1 MADNENK
8 IVLNVPGQTNVDPS
22 EVTHEALKDPLSG
35 RDTDTGS
42 LDRMS
47 DTQTRKT
54 VKIKPS
60 TGGAV
65 PVPVISLGSTAS
77 VRVASVAPSAAPA
90 EAARPKDVLASRDT
104 DTGNL
109 DRMSDT
115 QTRKTV
121 KLSPISTGAGPVPV
135 MKLGTVAT
143 PVANTG
149 AVPVTTLPRPSGVS
163 DDDTRTRQTVVLKT
177 PPSPAINTESI
188 PITTL
193 PYPVSPADD
202 TRTRQTVV
210 LKTPSAPAINTESI
224 PITTLPRPVN
234 LAEDDT
240 RTRQSVVLK
249 APSSQV
255 ESTES
260 IPITSLPRPASLAED
275 DTRTRQ
281 SVVLKTNSSPIS
293 VGTESAPLSD
303 VLAGRDTDT
312 GNMER
317 MDDTKTKKT
326 IKLTPLT
333 AGGPI
338 SKLAPLGK
346 PAGAPAPFVLP
357 KPGSPPVNLAA
368 TVELKP
374 VVAAPE
380 SAAPPVNF
388 AATVELKPVVMPVPG
403 QSAPVSTDT
412 GSLKNVLE
420 DTSTRKTVKL
430 QPLPPGGTA
439 TPAPVVSSA
448 PVAPAPVE
456 ASAAPA
462 PVVAPVPVAAPVST
476 DTGSLKNVLE
486 DTSTRKTVKLQ
497 PLPPGAA
504 APAAID
510 LEKTVVSPTV
520 PQPVAPSV
528 PPPDAEPMVKDISD
542 DTVKLQKTH
551 APTPVHEA
559 ASPLP
564 TVAQAKSVVPGAK
577 QTIKLRPSTGGGT
590 VPPEEPVAAVK
601 SAAGSSKDTI
611 KISPLSTN
619 GAPPAGVAPSAPTLN
634 LAPKAPAS
642 APAPEPA
649 IAPSTPTAKLPTPAA
664 AGVAPSS
671 PTANL
676 SAPSGLTL
684 KKPSL
689 TPVSAPAAAPA
700 AAPEPPKQGLSLP
713 GKAPS
718 VKPPEPAV
726 EEEEPSVVEEAE
738 AAEGEEEAAVEE
750 KKGGLQLKKRDAGD
764 EPQGPPR
771 VQTDMEKIEDS
782 HQQFKRDAAGQ
793 PSMLY
798 FALALVSVICLA
810 ASTYISAAQY
820 VNYWQ
825 QAKIKSKLPV
835 SFVSQFV
842 K

>member
-149 AVPVTTLPRPSGVS
+149 AVPVTTLPRPAGVS

-224 PITTLPRPVN
+224 PIT
-234 LAEDDT
+234 
-240 RTRQSVVLK
+240 
-249 APSSQV
+249 
-255 ESTES
+255 
-260 IPITSLPRPASLAED
+260 SLPRPASLAED

-303 VLAGRDTDT
+303 VLTGRDTDT

-317 MDDTKTKKT
+317 MDDTKTRKT

-338 SKLAPLGK
+338 SKLAPIGK

-403 QSAPVSTDT
+403 QS
-412 GSLKNVLE
+412 
-420 DTSTRKTVKL
+420 
-430 QPLPPGGTA
+430 
-439 TPAPVVSSA
+439 
-448 PVAPAPVE
+448 
-456 ASAAPA
+456 
-462 PVVAPVPVAAPVST
+462 APVST

-590 VPPEEPVAAVK
+590 VPPEEPAAAVK

-619 GAPPAGVAPSAPTLN
+619 GASAAGVAPSAPTLN
-634 LAPKAPAS
+634 LAPKAPAP

-664 AGVAPSS
+664 PGVAPSS
-671 PTANL
+671 PTVNL

-689 TPVSAPAAAPA
+689 TPVSAPAS
-700 AAPEPPKQGLSLP
+700 APEPPKQGLSLP

-750 KKGGLQLKKRDAGD
+750 KKGGLQLKKREAGD

-771 VQTDMEKIEDS
+771 VQTDLEKIEDS
-782 HQQFKRDAAGQ
+782 QQQFKSDAAGQ

>member
-149 AVPVTTLPRPSGVS
+149 AVPVTTLPRPTGVS
-163 DDDTRTRQTVVLKT
+163 D
-177 PPSPAINTESI
+177 
-188 PITTL
+188 
-193 PYPVSPADD
+193 DD

-671 PTANL
+671 PTVNL

>member
-8 IVLNVPGQTNVDPS
+8 IVLNVPGQANVDPS

-60 TGGAV
+60 TSGAV
-65 PVPVISLGSTAS
+65 PVPVVSLGSTAS
-77 VRVASVAPSAAPA
+77 VRVVAVAPASAPA
-90 EAARPKDVLASRDT
+90 DAARPKDVLASRDT

-121 KLSPISTGAGPVPV
+121 KLSPISSGTGPVPV
-135 MKLGTVAT
+135 MKLGTVAA
-143 PVANTG
+143 PAANTG
-149 AVPVTTLPRPSGVS
+149 AVPRPAGAA

-177 PPSPAINTESI
+177 PPSPAVNTESI

-193 PYPVSPADD
+193 PYPVSPADDD

-224 PITTLPRPVN
+224 PITTLPRPV
-234 LAEDDT
+234 
-240 RTRQSVVLK
+240 
-249 APSSQV
+249 
-255 ESTES
+255 
-260 IPITSLPRPASLAED
+260 SLAED

-281 SVVLKTNSSPIS
+281 SVVLKSPASQVESTESIPITTLPGSAGLAEDDTRTRQSVVLKTSSTPIP

-357 KPGSPPVNLAA
+357 KPGSPPANLAA

-374 VVAAPE
+374 VAVSPE

-412 GSLKNVLE
+412 GSLKDVLG

-430 QPLPPGGTA
+430 QPLPPGA
-439 TPAPVVSSA
+439 AAAPVPVVS
-448 PVAPAPVE
+448 PVAAPAV
-456 ASAAPA
+456 AAAPA
-462 PVVAPVPVAAPVST
+462 PAEAAAVPAPAVAPVST

-497 PLPPGAA
+497 PLPPGAES

-520 PQPVAPSV
+520 PQPVPAA
-528 PPPDAEPMVKDISD
+528 PDAEPMVKDISD

-551 APTPVHEA
+551 APAPAAHEA

-564 TVAQAKSVVPGAK
+564 TVAQAKTVVPGAK

-590 VPPEEPVAAVK
+590 VPPEEPASAAVK

-619 GAPPAGVAPSAPTLN
+619 GAQPAVAPSAPTLN
-634 LAPKAPAS
+634 LAPKAPTP
-642 APAPEPA
+642 APAL
-649 IAPSTPTAKLPTPAA
+649 APSTPTAKLPTPAA
-664 AGVAPSS
+664 GGVAPSS
-671 PTANL
+671 PTVNL
-676 SAPSGLTL
+676 SAPPGLTL

-689 TPVSAPAAAPA
+689 TPVSAPAPV
-700 AAPEPPKQGLSLP
+700 AAPEPPKAGLSLP
-713 GKAPS
+713 GKSPS
-718 VKPPEPAV
+718 VKPPEPPA
-726 EEEEPSVVEEAE
+726 EEEEPPVVEEAE
-738 AAEGEEEAAVEE
+738 SAGEEEEAVAEE
-750 KKGGLQLKKRDAGD
+750 KKGGLQLKKRETGD

-798 FALALVSVICLA
+798 FALALVSVLCLA

>member
-8 IVLNVPGQTNVDPS
+8 IVLNVPGQANVDPS

-54 VKIKPS
+54 VKIKPT

-77 VRVASVAPSAAPA
+77 VRVVPTSVSS
-90 EAARPKDVLASRDT
+90 ELARPKDVLANRDT
-104 DTGNL
+104 DTGSL
-109 DRMSDT
+109 DRMDDT
-115 QTRKTV
+115 KTRKTV
-121 KLSPISTGAGPVPV
+121 KLSPISAGSGPVPV
-135 MKLGTVAT
+135 MKLGSVAA
-143 PVANTG
+143 PAVSTG
-149 AVPVTTLPRPSGVS
+149 AVG
-163 DDDTRTRQTVVLKT
+163 DDTRTRQTVVLKT
-177 PPSPAINTESI
+177 PPSPAVNTESI

-193 PYPVSPADD
+193 PYPVSPAEED

-210 LKTPSAPAINTESI
+210 LKTPSPAINTESI
-224 PITTLPRPVN
+224 PITT
-234 LAEDDT
+234 
-240 RTRQSVVLK
+240 
-249 APSSQV
+249 
-255 ESTES
+255 
-260 IPITSLPRPASLAED
+260 LPRPASLAED

-346 PAGAPAPFVLP
+346 PAGAPVPFVLS

-374 VVAAPE
+374 VVDAPQ

-388 AATVELKPVVMPVPG
+388 AATVELKPVVMPVPVPSSPVSTDTG
-403 QSAPVSTDT
+403 SLKNILEDTSTRKTVKLQPLPPGGEAASPVTAPVQTPVVAPAQTPVSAPVPEVVPASAAPAPVGTDT

-430 QPLPPGGTA
+430 QPLPPD
-439 TPAPVVSSA
+439 
-448 PVAPAPVE
+448 
-456 ASAAPA
+456 SAA
-462 PVVAPVPVAAPVST
+462 V
-476 DTGSLKNVLE
+476 
-486 DTSTRKTVKLQ
+486 
-497 PLPPGAA
+497 
-504 APAAID
+504 ID
-510 LEKTVVSPTV
+510 LEKTVVNPTV
-520 PQPVAPSV
+520 PQPVPSV
-528 PPPDAEPMVKDISD
+528 PPPDAEPMAMEISD

-551 APTPVHEA
+551 APVPAPAHEA
-559 ASPLP
+559 SSPLP
-564 TVAQAKSVVPGAK
+564 TVAQAKTVVPGSK

-590 VPPEEPVAAVK
+590 VLPEEPAATAVK

-611 KISPLSTN
+611 KISPLTTN
-619 GAPPAGVAPSAPTLN
+619 GGASAAGLAPSSPTLN
-634 LAPKAPAS
+634 LAPKAPTP
-642 APAPEPA
+642 APAAAPPA
-649 IAPSTPTAKLPTPAA
+649 PVAVAPSTPTAKLSVP
-664 AGVAPSS
+664 GVAPSS
-671 PTANL
+671 PTINL

-684 KKPSL
+684 KKPVL
-689 TPVSAPAAAPA
+689 TPVPAPA
-700 AAPEPPKQGLSLP
+700 AAPEQKSGLSLP
-713 GKAPS
+713 GKAPA
-718 VKPPEPAV
+718 VKPPEPV
-726 EEEEPSVVEEAE
+726 IEDEEPPVVEEAVIE
-738 AAEGEEEAAVEE
+738 ATEEEEAVGEE
-750 KKGGLQLKKRDAGD
+750 KKGGLQLKKREAGD

-771 VQTDMEKIEDS
+771 VQTDLDKIEDS
-782 HQQFKRDAAGQ
+782 HQQFKNDAKGQ